1 MHAIV
6 SQGRKDLLA
15 RVDSALLRNL
25 STIDAAPPLLVTP
38 SWSAEPLDLPPVRL
52 SAPSKV
58 DTMTQSIGIMR
69 ISWSMLI

>member
-25 STIDAAPPLLVTP
+25 STIDAAPPLFATP
-38 SWSAEPLDLPPVRL
+38 SWPAEQLDLPPVRL

-69 ISWSMLI
+69 ISWSMLT